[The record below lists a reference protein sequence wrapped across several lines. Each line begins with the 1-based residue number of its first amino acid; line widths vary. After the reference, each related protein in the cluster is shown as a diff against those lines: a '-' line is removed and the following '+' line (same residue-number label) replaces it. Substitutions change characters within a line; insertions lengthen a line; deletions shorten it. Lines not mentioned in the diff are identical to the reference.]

1 MQVYVV
7 IECRDFKVFDVSLEF
22 YYVWYFVWEEYQM
35 SLGMIFKQVCKI
47 VIFFF

>member
-22 YYVWYFVWEEYQM
+22 YDVWYFVWEEYY
-35 SLGMIFKQVCKI
+35 CR
-47 VIFFF
+47 